1 MFGNCNKEALK
12 SKIDYLQEKVKVLE
26 SDVEHHK
33 KLASIYR
40 EGLEKCSQPNH
51 RDTPIAFNFDNID
64 VFSIER
70 IKNKDW
76 EHPKTGIGY
85 WGTEVVNTISY
96 KRTKEWY
103 LDIND
108 AMHKIL
114 VNKYN
119 EHLAEKARLA
129 APEADRNKVVK
140 K

>member
-33 KLASIYR
+33 RLVSIYR
-40 EGLEKCSQPNH
+40 EGLDNH

-64 VFSIER
+64 VFCIER

-76 EHPKTGIGY
+76 EHPKTVIGY

-96 KRTKEWY
+96 KRAKEWY
-103 LDIND
+103 LNINE

-114 VNKYN
+114 VNEYN

-129 APEADRNKVVK
+129 APAADRNKVVK